1 MRKILGVYK
10 NGNYHVAMFSD
21 GTKIRANKLDNLT
34 PAFPESIDMKIC
46 NRCDRGCKMCHEC
59 STPDGALADLNAP
72 FLDTLKPYT
81 ELAIG
86 GGNPLEHPGL
96 VEFLKRMKA
105 QKVIC
110 NMTVHLDHFQ
120 EHYGVIKSLVNDG
133 LIHGLG
139 ISVHRALDL
148 SEISEIQEF
157 PNAVV
162 HVVAGIATPL
172 VFQCMRK
179 SGLKLLILGY
189 KTFGR
194 GELFRENHK
203 QEILDNIVWL
213 KNELPNMT
221 EYFPVISFDN
231 LAIKQLQVENIVTE
245 QQWETAYMGDDGQYT
260 MYIDL
265 VKNEYAVSSTSERH
279 PIVHDNIEDMFQS
292 VRKMSGHK

>member
-10 NGNYHVAMFSD
+10 NGNYHVVMFSD

-110 NMTVHLDHFQ
+110 NMTVHLDHLYQ
-120 EHYGVIKSLVNDG
+120 YHGVIRSLVDDG
-133 LIHGLG
+133 LIYGLG
-139 ISVHRALDL
+139 ISVHKPLLKGDIRA
-148 SEISEIQEF
+148 IKKF
-157 PNAVV
+157 PNAVI
-162 HVVAGIATPL
+162 HVIAGLANNE
-172 VFQCMRK
+172 VFD
-179 SGLKLLILGY
+179 SLAGNDLKLLILGY
-189 KTFGR
+189 KNYGR
-194 GELFRENHK
+194 GESYATGRGK
-203 QEILDNIVWL
+203 TILD
-213 KNELPNMT
+213 ELIYLREALPSMVND
-221 EYFPVISFDN
+221 FKIISFDN
-231 LAIKQLQVENIVTE
+231 LAISQLHVRNIVTE

-279 PIVHDNIEDMFQS
+279 AIVHDNIEDMFRS
-292 VRKMSGHK
+292 VREKSGHE